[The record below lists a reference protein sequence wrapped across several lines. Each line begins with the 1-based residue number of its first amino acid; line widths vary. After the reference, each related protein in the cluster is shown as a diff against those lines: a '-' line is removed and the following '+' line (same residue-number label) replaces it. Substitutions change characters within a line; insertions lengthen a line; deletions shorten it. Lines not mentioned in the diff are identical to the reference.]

1 MIKFRTLFARLF
13 AVSLGAIVLAHV
25 LTFVWIVHYRIPPP
39 PPAGATVL
47 PADRALI
54 LEASSHYFLVWPKAM
69 LAFQGLA
76 LVGIAW
82 YVSRSLTRP
91 LKRFSQAAERLGDD
105 LDSPPLDETG
115 SLEARHVA
123 GQLNQLQQSIRD
135 QVDLRRRML
144 GAVSHDLRT
153 PLSRLKL
160 RLSLMDDSTLVGD
173 MSKDIDAIVQV
184 LDATQHYLHDAPQKP
199 AATEL

>member
-1 MIKFRTLFARLF
+1 MIKSRTLFARIF
-13 AVSLGAIVLAHV
+13 AVSLGAIFLAHG
-25 LTFVWIVHYRIPPP
+25 LTYLWIVHYRIPPP
-39 PPAGATVL
+39 PRLGTTLETDTPAQA
-47 PADRALI
+47 
-54 LEASSHYFLVWPKAM
+54 LEASSHYLLVWPKAM

-105 LDSPPLDETG
+105 LDSRPLEETG
-115 SLEARHVA
+115 SVEARHVA
-123 GQLNQLQQSIRD
+123 GLLNRMQQSIRD
-135 QVDLRRRML
+135 QVDMRRRML

-160 RLSLMDDSTLVGD
+160 RVTLLDDDRLAADITQ
-173 MSKDIDAIVQV
+173 DIDAIVKV
-184 LDATQHYLHDAPQKP
+184 LDATQHYLHDKTP
-199 AATEL
+199 